1 MRLVRAI
8 LIVFVLLGSVP
19 PIGATK
25 RALIIGVGDYPQ
37 ASGWVSITGDKDIAL
52 VQETLL
58 SNGFTLNNIVSLI
71 NSQANHSA
79 IIYAIE
85 SLIESSQKGD
95 VVYIHFSG
103 HGQQITDI
111 NGDEPT
117 GFDEAWIPYDA
128 YKKYRKGV
136 YEGQNHLVD
145 DELNALLHRL
155 RAKVGQQGRI
165 IVIADACHSGG
176 GSRDEEEDNVRG
188 TGNAFVLP
196 QTSSFKEQNATED
209 WIYISA
215 CKSYQF
221 NQQCKETHYGSLSY
235 AIYLNKDN
243 YSQKTA
249 SDFVRLISDSM
260 VDLVKY
266 SQTPQLDCPANL
278 LNEIILP

>member
-8 LIVFVLLGSVP
+8 LIAFVLLGSTL

-25 RALIIGVGDYPQ
+25 RALIIGIGDYPQ
-37 ASGWVSITGDKDIAL
+37 ESGWSSITGNKDIAI

-58 SNGFTLNNIVSLI
+58 SNGFTQDNIVSL
-71 NSQANHSA
+71 ANAHATRSA
-79 IIYAIE
+79 IINAIE
-85 SLIESSQKGD
+85 TLILSSRNGD

-103 HGQQITDI
+103 HGQQITDTD
-111 NGDEPT
+111 GDEPT

-128 YKKYRKGV
+128 CKEYRKGD

-176 GSRDEEEDNVRG
+176 GSRDEEEDNMRG
-188 TGNAFVLP
+188 TGNAFILP
-196 QTSSFKEQNATED
+196 QASSFNAQNAAEN

-221 NQQCKETHYGSLSY
+221 NQQCKESKLGSLSY

-243 YSQKTA
+243 YSRKSA
-249 SDFVRLISDSM
+249 SAFVRLISDSM
-260 VDLVKY
+260 ADLVKY
-266 SQTPQLDCPANL
+266 SQTPQLDCPTNL

>member
-1 MRLVRAI
+1 MRLVRVI

-25 RALIIGVGDYPQ
+25 RALIIGIGDYPQ
-37 ASGWVSITGDKDIAL
+37 ESGWTTITGDKDIAI

-58 SNGFTLNNIVSLI
+58 SNGFMKGNIVTLV
-71 NSQANHSA
+71 NSQATHIA
-79 IIYAIE
+79 IVNAIE
-85 SLIESSQKGD
+85 DLVRSSQKGD

-103 HGQQITDI
+103 HGQLITDTS
-111 NGDEPT
+111 GDEPN
-117 GFDEAWIPYDA
+117 GFDESWIPYDA
-128 YKKYRKGV
+128 QKVYKKGI
-136 YEGQNHLVD
+136 YEGEHHFVD
-145 DELNALLHRL
+145 DELNDMLHRL
-155 RAKVGQQGRI
+155 RDKVGQEGRI
-165 IVIADACHSGG
+165 VVIADACHSGG
-176 GSRDEEEDNVRG
+176 GSRDEDEENIRG

-196 QTSSFKEQNATED
+196 QTSSFKEQNAAED

-221 NQQCKETHYGSLSY
+221 NQQCKESKLGSLSY

-249 SDFVRLISDSM
+249 LDFVRLISDSIAE
-260 VDLVKY
+260 LVKF

>member
-8 LIVFVLLGSVP
+8 LIVFLLFGSSL

-25 RALIIGVGDYPQ
+25 RALIIGISDYPQ
-37 ASGWVSITGDKDIAL
+37 ESGWSSITGDKDIAI

-58 SNGFTLNNIVSLI
+58 SNGFTQRNIVSLS
-71 NSQANHSA
+71 NSQATHNN
-79 IIYAIE
+79 IINAIE
-85 SLIESSQKGD
+85 SLIQSSQKGD

-103 HGQQITDI
+103 HGQQITDT

-128 YKKYRKGV
+128 CKEYHKGV

-145 DELNALLHRL
+145 DELNTLLHRL
-155 RAKVGQQGRI
+155 RSKVGQQGRI

-176 GSRDEEEDNVRG
+176 GSRDEEEDNMRG
-188 TGNAFVLP
+188 TGNAFILP
-196 QTSSFKEQNATED
+196 QASSFKAQNAAED

-221 NQQCKETHYGSLSY
+221 NQQCKESKLGSLSY
-235 AIYLNKDN
+235 AIYLNKDS
-243 YSQKTA
+243 YSLKSA
-249 SDFVRLISDSM
+249 SAFVRLISDSM
-260 VDLVKY
+260 ADLVMY
-266 SQTPQLDCPANL
+266 SQTPQLDCPAKML
-278 LNEIILP
+278 DEIVLP